1 MKPGQSF
8 AHYSVAAKIGGGYT
22 HMAEAFMDL
31 IRTGKRDSEV
41 MPLAE
46 SLTIMETMDTLRG
59 QWDLK
64 YPME

>member
-1 MKPGQSF
+1 
-8 AHYSVAAKIGGGYT
+8 
-22 HMAEAFMDL
+22 MAEAFMDL

-46 SLTIMETMDTLRG
+46 SLTIMETMDTLREQWG
-59 QWDLK
+59 QK